1 MTFERLRKLIENGK
15 YNKEDLLNKMDI
27 FLLCNRITNE
37 NYQELLKMMEAN

>member
-1 MTFERLRKLIENGK
+1 MTFERLKKIIENGK

-37 NYQELLKMMEAN
+37 NYQELLKMMEA

>member
-37 NYQELLKMMEAN
+37 NYQELLKMMEA

>member
-1 MTFERLRKLIENGK
+1 MTFERLKKLIENGK

>member
-1 MTFERLRKLIENGK
+1 MTFDRLKKLIENGK

-37 NYQELLKMMEAN
+37 NYQELLKMMEA

>member
-1 MTFERLRKLIENGK
+1 MTFERLKKLIENGK

-37 NYQELLKMMEAN
+37 NYQELLKMMEA